1 MLESK
6 RTFVAESLTGT
17 AVWDPRFITGEG
29 EKRMHDAPPPC
40 FHAKGGSFFNSSVL
54 AVLAALYL
62 HNNALFEL
70 LLFKL

>member
-29 EKRMHDAPPPC
+29 EKRMHDAPPMFPRQGRVI
-40 FHAKGGSFFNSSVL
+40 F
-54 AVLAALYL
+54 
-62 HNNALFEL
+62 
-70 LLFKL
+70 

>member
-29 EKRMHDAPPPC
+29 EKRMHDAPPHVSTPRAGH
-40 FHAKGGSFFNSSVL
+40 FLTAR
-54 AVLAALYL
+54 AVQFSCPLYTYTTM
-62 HNNALFEL
+62 HC
-70 LLFKL
+70 